1 MKDKNLFE
9 HIDKAVRSERLYADG
24 ELKREAIHKRFHIS
38 RHLLNDLLRERVGMT
53 FPQYINSI
61 RMEEACEL
69 VLHHK
74 ELSINEIAERVG
86 LKAPNMRV
94 LFKQMYGVTPI
105 DYRQHRHVKE

>member
-1 MKDKNLFE
+1 MKDPNLFE

-24 ELKREAIHKRFHIS
+24 ELKRETIHKRFRIS
-38 RHLLNDLLRERVGMT
+38 RHSLNDLLRERVGMT

-94 LFKQMYGVTPI
+94 LFKQMYGVTPMG
-105 DYRQHRHVKE
+105 YRQLRHVKV